1 MSRRPNQRG
10 RGSSG
15 GGARRKSRPA
25 TNRQYPRT
33 ARLNA
38 LIHEIVADELGRA
51 DDDRLGLLTV
61 TGVEVD
67 AELDR
72 AQVFLSTLDSDP
84 DADPDA
90 DDELLEILAEEY
102 RKPLQAA
109 IARSARLRKTPEV
122 VFAFDPA
129 IRSGARID
137 EILAGLDTGAD
148 PDPDRT
154 GPGDP
159 EPGPG
164 EDGSRPGGAP
174 AGADDR

>member
-1 MSRRPNQRG
+1 MSRRPSPRG
-10 RGSSG
+10 RSGG
-15 GGARRKSRPA
+15 GGARRKSRPS

-38 LIHEIVADELGRA
+38 LIHEIVADELGRV

-67 AELDR
+67 PELDR
-72 AQVFLSTLDSDP
+72 AQVFLSAL
-84 DADPDA
+84 DADPEA
-90 DDELLEILAEEY
+90 DEEILEILAEDY

-148 PDPDRT
+148 DPD
-154 GPGDP
+154 DA
-159 EPGPG
+159 
-164 EDGSRPGGAP
+164 SP
-174 AGADDR
+174 AEADDR